1 MNRRLYYQGPG
12 IRGQGSVMEMTN
24 NLKQVDNLMRV
35 AISDKVFPGAVLLV
49 SKEDSIVFFEAYG
62 YANNLSD
69 DKITKDTIFDLASL
83 TKPLATTLAIM
94 MLVQQSRLGLEQN
107 LGLVLPGFE
116 NTDKEQIKIYHLLG
130 HSSGL
135 PDYRPYYRKLCKLPQ
150 AVRKD
155 VLKELLIKEP
165 LVYSTGKGVL
175 YSDLGFMIL
184 GLVVERVSGKRLDH
198 FAAEEIYRPLGIE
211 TGFGRGLFI
220 TDIDSK
226 PCIGRFAATDYCSW
240 RNFLVNGVVHDENAY
255 AIGGV
260 GGHAGLF
267 GNAGNM
273 NILLSALLSGFH
285 SGSSISFFKK
295 DLLHTFFKPQE
306 GSDKAFGFDTPSL
319 SDSSCGNC
327 FSKRSIGHLGFTGT
341 SFWIDLERKVI
352 VILLTNRVNPTRDN
366 IKIKDFRPK
375 IHNAVMLSLLKS

>member
-1 MNRRLYYQGPG
+1 MSDVRKPATSKAIMN
-12 IRGQGSVMEMTN
+12 
-24 NLKQVDNLMRV
+24 QVDNLMRL
-35 AISDKVFPGAVLLV
+35 AISDKIFPGAVLLV

-62 YANNLSD
+62 YANNLSGD
-69 DKITKDTIFDLASL
+69 TMAKDTVFDLASL

-94 MLVQQSRLGLEQN
+94 MLIQQSRLGLEQN

-116 NTDKEQIKIYHLLG
+116 NTDKDQIKIKHLLC

-165 LVYSTGKGVL
+165 LVHPIGKGVL

-198 FAAEEIYRPLGIE
+198 FVAEEIYRPLGIE
-211 TGFGRGLFI
+211 TGPGRGLFFI
-220 TDIDSK
+220 DIDSK
-226 PCIGRFAATDYCSW
+226 PGIGRFAATEYCSW

-255 AIGGV
+255 VVGGV

-267 GNAGNM
+267 GNAGDM

-285 SGSSISFFKK
+285 SSSSTSLFEK
-295 DLLHTFFKPQE
+295 DLLYTFFKPQE

-327 FSKRSIGHLGFTGT
+327 FSKTSIGHLGFTGT

-352 VILLTNRVNPTRDN
+352 VILLTNRVHPTRDN
-366 IKIKDFRPK
+366 MKIKDFRPK
-375 IHNAVMLSLLKS
+375 IHNAVMLSLLKL

>member
-1 MNRRLYYQGPG
+1 MVK
-12 IRGQGSVMEMTN
+12 GQGSVMEMTN
-24 NLKQVDNLMRV
+24 NFKQVDNLMRL

-116 NTDKEQIKIYHLLG
+116 NTDKEQIKIKHLLS

-211 TGFGRGLFI
+211 TDLGRGLFFI
-220 TDIDSK
+220 DIDSK
-226 PCIGRFAATDYCSW
+226 PGIGRFAATEYCSW
-240 RNFLVNGVVHDENAY
+240 RNFLANGVVHDENAY

-267 GNAGNM
+267 GNAGDM

-306 GSDKAFGFDTPSL
+306 GSDKALGFDTPSL

-352 VILLTNRVNPTRDN
+352 VILLTNRVHPTRDN

-375 IHNAVMLSLLKS
+375 IHNAVMLSLLKL